1 MLDAGKGTLVTI
13 SGFTTA
19 SGSEESTKAAAKFI
33 KEHLAPLVPTAPEV
47 ISGEVKLL
55 ERRAAEENLASPT
68 GLPHR
73 KAPGISWRLPL
84 F

>member
-1 MLDAGKGTLVTI
+1 VTI

-19 SGSEESTKAAAKFI
+19 SGSEESTKAAAKYI

-55 ERRAAEENLASPT
+55 ERAR
-68 GLPHR
+68 
-73 KAPGISWRLPL
+73 
-84 F
+84 